1 MSDVMVKLEH
11 LRSVPGL
18 AGKPGYCSTGARRW
32 FDARRLP
39 WRTFVREG
47 LPASQLRATGDAL
60 ALRLV
65 EHAELMEAN
74 RGR

>member
-1 MSDVMVKLEH
+1 MADVMVRLEH

-18 AGKPGYCSTGARRW
+18 SGKPGYCSGGARRW
-32 FDARRLP
+32 FNARGIS

-47 LPASQLRATGDAL
+47 IPASQLRATGDGL
-60 ALRLV
+60 ALHLV
-65 EHAELMEAN
+65 EHAEMMEAK